1 MSSEVFAKEGDECHG
16 NQCESI
22 AYHHGDT
29 LRSAFYGVK
38 PTKYKKALQWFLTTF
53 QLLKLNQPSN
63 SDILLKSLILYYPYQ
78 YIFNI
83 ILNLYAS

>member
-22 AYHHGDT
+22 AYHHGDA

-38 PTKYKKALQWFLTTF
+38 PTKYKKGVAV
-53 QLLKLNQPSN
+53 
-63 SDILLKSLILYYPYQ
+63 
-78 YIFNI
+78 
-83 ILNLYAS
+83 ILNNFPT